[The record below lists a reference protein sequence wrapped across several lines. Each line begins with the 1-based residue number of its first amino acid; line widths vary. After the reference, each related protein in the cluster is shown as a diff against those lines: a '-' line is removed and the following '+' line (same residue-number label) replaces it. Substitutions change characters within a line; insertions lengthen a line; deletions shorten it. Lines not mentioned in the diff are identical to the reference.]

1 MSFLRSPVPDGRG
14 LAGRYD
20 TVYQQMKNMNGVTA
34 VWKTCIDGKP
44 LTLSPGVS
52 EVECRMAAVM
62 TKSRINI
69 YRTASSA
76 SLHPCRGS
84 FRPGAM
90 TFGID
95 ANEEEDLPCLA

>member
-1 MSFLRSPVPDGRG
+1 MPDGRG

-20 TVYQQMKNMNGVTA
+20 AVYQQMRNMNGVTA
-34 VWKTCIDGKP
+34 VWKTCIVGKP

-62 TKSRINI
+62 TKSRINVC
-69 YRTASSA
+69 RTASSA

-84 FRPGAM
+84 FRPGSM

>member
-1 MSFLRSPVPDGRG
+1 VPDGRG

-20 TVYQQMKNMNGVTA
+20 AVYQQMKNMNGVTA
-34 VWKTCIDGKP
+34 VWKTRTDGKP

-76 SLHPCRGS
+76 SLHRPCGS

-90 TFGID
+90 TTD
-95 ANEEEDLPCLA
+95 LMQTKKEDLPCLA